1 MRFGPAELQEHAEV
15 KLWIQSWK
23 QINVSLLSISHSI
36 KFIIDE
42 FPGAQQWL
50 FLYKHDYILRHNK
63 SSYFLKCLFWF
74 ILPHPVWEQSLATGC
89 YVALNIRVVPK
100 QMDHP
105 NHQSQNTTLK
115 WSEITF
121 GRESFLRMVFKGFVL
136 FLFLTN
142 KQKVCQ
148 DVAIGLKS

>member
-42 FPGAQQWL
+42 FLGAQQWL
-50 FLYKHDYILRHNK
+50 LLYKHDYILEELR

-74 ILPHPVWEQSLATGC
+74 ILPRPVWEPSLATGC
-89 YVALNIRVVPK
+89 YVALNIRVVSK
-100 QMDHP
+100 QMGHT
-105 NHQSQNTTLK
+105 H
-115 WSEITF
+115 IT
-121 GRESFLRMVFKGFVL
+121 GRRIKLWNGVKLHLGGNRFKGMLRICTVFFFFFFQTSKKFARML
-136 FLFLTN
+136 L
-142 KQKVCQ
+142 
-148 DVAIGLKS
+148 